1 MQAKILGLFLLC
13 SILLQSCTN
22 KYSEQTRSF
31 QQYLGSVFHEKIPE
45 NQHIYLLIAQFRC
58 EGCVERTL
66 DKLADKLSKNPKTGV
81 SIITYNEK
89 LIPVSL
95 TRKVEVLLDK
105 NSGYETIQSIANIAF
120 IKTDRGKILS
130 IKMMNLD
137 DSDQIIEEEF

>member
-1 MQAKILGLFLLC
+1 MKTKILGLVLLC
-13 SILLQSCTN
+13 SILLQSCTS
-22 KYSEQTRSF
+22 KYSVQTRSF
-31 QQYLGSVFHEKIPE
+31 QQYLGSVFHDKIPE

-95 TRKVEVLLDK
+95 TRKVEVLQNK
-105 NSGYETIQSIANIAF
+105 NSWYETNKSIAHIALINISNGMKPF
-120 IKTDRGKILS
+120 NPLLIL
-130 IKMMNLD
+130 L
-137 DSDQIIEEEF
+137 